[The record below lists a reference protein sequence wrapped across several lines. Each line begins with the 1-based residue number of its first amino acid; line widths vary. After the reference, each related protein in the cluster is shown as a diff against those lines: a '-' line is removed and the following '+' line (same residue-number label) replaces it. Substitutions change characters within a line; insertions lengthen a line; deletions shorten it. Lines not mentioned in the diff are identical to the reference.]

1 MKLAVMTR
9 STALFRLI
17 CQCFEADGATC
28 SQFADDVTLARAV
41 YREDFSAIL
50 IDAETGVNPLRPVLA
65 RRACYA
71 DRRAPLIVVGARGDR
86 ASIARTFDAGADDVV
101 LSPIDSRELVLRV
114 HLALRRFQP
123 VQPSDADDRLEC
135 GVYRLDRR
143 SCVVHVA
150 GDTVRL
156 TSREFATAWLLFS
169 RPGEYV
175 SRRQIAGAVWSS
187 SEDIVGRTL
196 EQHIY
201 KLRKKLEL
209 NGAHGVHLRTM
220 YAHGYRIELAETAAA
235 QSTDEMHEA
244 SGLNDAGAP
253 RHNDA
258 THESHN
264 TRNAQREPETVM
276 RTATPRHVAVLAAVV
291 QRKDAAAA
299 VTRAAPA
306 DATESLVLEE
316 ALRPQVHP
324 AGSAAA
330 LDARPWS
337 DTDSDAYPP
346 PAASLTACAQ
356 TAARVVRTPWAGT
369 TRTPRSS
376 RN

>member
-71 DRRAPLIVVGARGDR
+71 DRRAPLIVVGARSDR

-123 VQPSDADDRLEC
+123 VQATDADDRLEC

-220 YAHGYRIELAETAAA
+220 YAHGYRIELAETAVAESEGEA
-235 QSTDEMHEA
+235 HEL
-244 SGLNDAGAP
+244 SGLNAAGHRDEATRETPRDAP
-253 RHNDA
+253 RGP
-258 THESHN
+258 ES
-264 TRNAQREPETVM
+264 VM
-276 RTATPRHVAVLAAVV
+276 RTAKPRHVAVLAAVV
-291 QRKDAAAA
+291 QRKEAAAA
-299 VTRAAPA
+299 VTSAPPA
-306 DATESLVLEE
+306 DPAESLVLEE

-337 DTDSDAYPP
+337 DTGSDAYAP

>member
-50 IDAETGVNPLRPVLA
+50 IDADTGVNPLRPVLA

-71 DRRAPLIVVGARGDR
+71 DRRAPLIVVGARSDR

-220 YAHGYRIELAETAAA
+220 YAHGYRIELAETAVAECEDEAHELNGTGAA
-235 QSTDEMHEA
+235 
-244 SGLNDAGAP
+244 
-253 RHNDA
+253 RHNEA
-258 THESHN
+258 TRD
-264 TRNAQREPETVM
+264 TAREPENVM

-291 QRKDAAAA
+291 QRKEAAA
-299 VTRAAPA
+299 VTSAAPA
-306 DATESLVLEE
+306 DPAESLVLEE

-337 DTDSDAYPP
+337 DTDSDAYVP

-369 TRTPRSS
+369 THTPHTPHTPRTPRSS